1 MCRFRPALEVAQQL
15 LKLEPTHPQVLE
27 HIDFL
32 EELAESS
39 SSSEAGSDSS
49 SSSED
54 DEPRLE
60 YVNRGAGAGEDARV
74 ATEDRRASATQN
86 NPQDGGEGSSPGP
99 ALSQLRQLE

>member
-15 LKLEPTHPQVLE
+15 LKLEPSHPQVLE

-32 EELAESS
+32 EELAESSS

-60 YVNRGAGAGEDARV
+60 YVNRGAGGG
-74 ATEDRRASATQN
+74 TQN

-99 ALSQLRQLE
+99 ALSQLRQVE